1 MNLDYNAFA
10 TGAGHFILAFGIA
23 CLLLGVF
30 KRLYQMS
37 TPYNEAQL
45 IAEGNIAAAIALGG
59 AIIGFSLPLAS
70 ALTETANPVEFTAW
84 GLLAGVIQILA
95 SLVIRRFIV
104 RDMAARIESGNVA
117 SAVYLAA
124 TAIGVGLLNAASMTY

>member
-37 TPYNEAQL
+37 TPYDEARL
-45 IAEGNIAAAIALGG
+45 IKEGNTAAAIALGG

-70 ALTETANPVEFTAW
+70 ALTETANPIEFTAW

-104 RDMAARIESGNVA
+104 RDMAARIESGNIA
-117 SAVYLAA
+117 SGVYLAA